1 MGAHNNPD
9 GNCEPLAADG
19 KEYKERREGEIKM
32 HHAALT
38 HTL

>member
-19 KEYKERREGEIKM
+19 EKGEEEGFKM
-32 HHAALT
+32 HHRTTIRAL
-38 HTL
+38 